1 VPDHGAGE
9 ARRAGAWF
17 AVYSGL
23 PALSLILVP
32 VIATCAGRNVLSAQD
47 GLRLGIPAFF
57 PWPFTTILGFFGAAA
72 VGAFTLKLLIT
83 TIGIRRHMADA

>member
-1 VPDHGAGE
+1 M
-9 ARRAGAWF
+9 
-17 AVYSGL
+17 
-23 PALSLILVP
+23 LVP
-32 VIATCAGRNVLSAQD
+32 AIAAFAGRNVFSAQD

-72 VGAFTLKLLIT
+72 ARAFTLKLLIT